1 MGRSRKSQIAS
12 AARSREREGGG
23 EERLDKREKASKKG
37 GSYACAQQCHSGVAA
52 RNGKN
57 RGGGVG
63 VVTLLQAWNNRGQMN
78 PWKPASLMYA
88 VILWHFMI
96 YTIVVLSHL
105 RLTGVFQKNEVESS
119 LFFFFC
125 SSEAEDVVHQKPPV
139 TPPKSVAQ

>member
-96 YTIVVLSHL
+96 IRLYSYHICASLVFFRRMKLSLPFFFSFAAL
-105 RLTGVFQKNEVESS
+105 RLKT
-119 LFFFFC
+119 
-125 SSEAEDVVHQKPPV
+125 
-139 TPPKSVAQ
+139 